1 MRKQRWISIPL
12 FILVGFFFA
21 VEGLKEYGIKR
32 IEIVS
37 DFAKETDEITKGAKR
52 EKEEQA
58 VEGKKEPATAKKTEE
73 IIFPDLTTLAPV
85 KVPEKMKAIYVTAEV
100 ALLP

>member
-37 DFAKETDEITKGAKR
+37 NFAKETDEITKGAKR

-58 VEGKKEPATAKKTEE
+58 VEEKKSQLRPRRQKK
-73 IIFPDLTTLAPV
+73 
-85 KVPEKMKAIYVTAEV
+85 
-100 ALLP
+100 